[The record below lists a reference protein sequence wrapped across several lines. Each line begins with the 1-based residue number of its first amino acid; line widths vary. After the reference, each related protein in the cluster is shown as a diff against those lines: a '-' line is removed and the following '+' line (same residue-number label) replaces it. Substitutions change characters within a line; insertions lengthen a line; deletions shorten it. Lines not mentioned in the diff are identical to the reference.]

1 MSKKT
6 IYEHIDMFDHYEGV
20 VDADLQVCVCASHR
34 IVGVHRRSGGRTV
47 TTTPEI
53 DGQADHRLLLF

>member
-34 IVGVHRRSGGRTV
+34 RSGGRTV
-47 TTTPEI
+47 TTTPEV
-53 DGQADHRLLLF
+53 DE